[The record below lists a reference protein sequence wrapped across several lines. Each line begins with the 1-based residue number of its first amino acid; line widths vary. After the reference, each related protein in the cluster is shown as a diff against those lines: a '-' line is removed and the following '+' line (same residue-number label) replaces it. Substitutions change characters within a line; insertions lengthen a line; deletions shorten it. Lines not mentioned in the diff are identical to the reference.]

1 MSYPKITLSL
11 AEKATALQENEFSG
25 KTLSKEERTRLL
37 WDLLATD
44 IPDEIISAF
53 AGKNLGMSQKKDI
66 VKTEPGSSKKTEKIV
81 TAPTKP
87 LLKSC
92 SRDDYRT
99 FVDKFEK
106 YRAATVARHE
116 ANCTDDIFIGLR
128 DYYTPA
134 SWTELER
141 EIRKVLAKGL
151 DSSEKIRVAIT
162 DIAIEAVYCRELYES
177 RQSDVISLI
186 LSRITNYGLK
196 KYVENGLRTPRPN
209 LKDILER
216 AIEYDERSMIAR
228 AMADTDKRSSKD
240 KKGNEKYC
248 PHCRKKGHTKKECFK
263 LHPELRKQK
272 NLYIKP

>member
-66 VKTEPGSSKKTEKIV
+66 IKTEPGSSKKTEKIV

-106 YRAATVARHE
+106 YRTATGASFSDDFVSTRASME
-116 ANCTDDIFIGLR
+116 WLVMKPTSCMGDIFIIGLR

-134 SWTELER
+134 SWTELEGNQEGVCER
-141 EIRKVLAKGL
+141 TRSL
-151 DSSEKIRVAIT
+151 EKIRVAIT
-162 DIAIEAVYCRELYES
+162 DIAIEAAYCRELYES

-228 AMADTDKRSSKD
+228 AMTDTDKRSSKD
-240 KKGNEKYC
+240 KKRQWEVLS
-248 PHCRKKGHTKKECFK
+248 P
-263 LHPELRKQK
+263 L
-272 NLYIKP
+272 